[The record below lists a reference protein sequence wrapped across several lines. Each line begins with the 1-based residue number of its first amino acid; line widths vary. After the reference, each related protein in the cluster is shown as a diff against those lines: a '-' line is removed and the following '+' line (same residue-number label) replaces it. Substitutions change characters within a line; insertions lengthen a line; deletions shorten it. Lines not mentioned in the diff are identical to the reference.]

1 MVEALNPDYDFLE
14 KDDAVIIPIGDDAC
28 ELVVGV
34 EGTELI
40 VTARWSGMTPLNRV
54 LAPMVANDW
63 NVVSHVMGVRTGFAD
78 RMGEAISDAATA
90 GQAPPQAGDSVLKA
104 RPDTGGDIIARASWC
119 LGAGV
124 SKAQIVAMV
133 DAAAAEVED
142 IGLFLRGEV
151 GI

>member
-1 MVEALNPDYDFLE
+1 M
-14 KDDAVIIPIGDDAC
+14 
-28 ELVVGV
+28 V

-40 VTARWSGMTPLNRV
+40 VTARWSGMAPSDRV
-54 LAPMVANDW
+54 LGPMIANDW
-63 NVVSHVMGVRTGFAD
+63 NVVSQVMGVRTGFAD
-78 RMGEAISDAATA
+78 RMGEAISDAASV
-90 GQAPPQAGDSVLKA
+90 GQASPRSGDSVVEA
-104 RPDTGGDIIARASWC
+104 RPDTDGDIIARASWC

-133 DAAAAEVED
+133 DAVATEVED